1 MIFNKLKK
9 RNKSRFIPLPIDAN
23 GKQMTMFVNPSA
35 ITAFTPDY
43 KGRELTHIAVNGNIY
58 AIDLPIEKFI
68 IKLKGYETEIQDQ
81 QG

>member
-35 ITAFTPDY
+35 INAFTPDY

-58 AIDLPIEKFI
+58 AIAMPIEKFVLTI
-68 IKLKGYETEIQDQ
+68 NKYETEIQD
-81 QG
+81 